1 VGGGVGAS
9 ANVGAREMASRR
21 DVSRR
26 VGEAARERRDVSRRV
41 GEAARERRDGE
52 RVGETA
58 VGDTGET
65 SVQGGQ

>member
-1 VGGGVGAS
+1 MGGGVGAS
-9 ANVGAREMASRR
+9 ANVGAREMAS
-21 DVSRR
+21 
-26 VGEAARERRDVSRRV
+26 RRDVSRRV